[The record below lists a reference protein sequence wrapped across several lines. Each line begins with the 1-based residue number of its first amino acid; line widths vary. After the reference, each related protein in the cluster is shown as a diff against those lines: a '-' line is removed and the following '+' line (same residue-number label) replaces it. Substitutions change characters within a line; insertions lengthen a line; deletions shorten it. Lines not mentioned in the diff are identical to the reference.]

1 MHTNSLSKYLNW
13 AFNFGETVTVQPH
26 IVRFRTVRRSLQSS
40 ELGSALRFRLV
51 VVFVDSTQSLKFMLS
66 FVATVA
72 THSE

>member
-13 AFNFGETVTVQPH
+13 AFNFGETPSSLTSLESGQYEG
-26 IVRFRTVRRSLQSS
+26 RLQSS
-40 ELGSALRFRLV
+40 ELGSTLRFRLV